1 MAISIK
7 VYITEF
13 SFSSTGK
20 VLPLTNVKIKIFSTS
35 TYRISIKEMVRKYK
49 FALEV
54 WMTQGPYKAG
64 RNYLDV
70 YKVHS

>member
-13 SFSSTGK
+13 SFSSTEK
-20 VLPLTNVKIKIFSTS
+20 VLLLTNVKIEIFSTS

-49 FALEV
+49 VALEV
-54 WMTQGPYKAG
+54 WMT
-64 RNYLDV
+64 
-70 YKVHS
+70 